1 MRITSNIKA
10 NIRQT
15 LRDLPD
21 GRQVYDIILDQIPSQ
36 EDEITISCEWDF
48 PICNIAGRWHPNCRY
63 DRTLKADWAHGEISM
78 SSVSAPLNVFFS
90 TDGRNIK
97 TIAVS
102 EAEKKVN
109 MNVGVHEEN
118 GTMKCRVKV
127 FAGAVETPAYKVR
140 ILLDDRDV
148 RYEQAIGDAVDWWE
162 TDCGFR
168 PAFVPDEA
176 RDPMYSFWYSYH
188 QEFTEEDVE
197 AECRRAA
204 ELGFRTVIVDDG
216 WQNYVDAWNAQP
228 FATFLKN
235 SVTVTVLSALGS
247 MVSAAL
253 VAYGF
258 ARFQFRGKNVLF
270 MLLLSTMMIPWDVT
284 MIPQYMEF
292 NAFGWLNTLKPLI
305 IPSWFGSA
313 YYIFLMRQFLMGV
326 PKDFE
331 EAARIDGANSFQI
344 FYKIYVPIMKPSL
357 ILVGVLNMLSAWN
370 DYLGPLI
377 FLQERSKY
385 TLALGLASFKGVY
398 SESIVPML
406 CITVIM
412 ILPPILIFLFAQRY
426 IIEGTGGAIK

>member
-1 MRITSNIKA
+1 MRMSKKTKVILYVIL
-10 NIRQT
+10 T
-15 LRDLPD
+15 LLA
-21 GRQVYDIILDQIPSQ
+21 VYFL
-36 EDEITISCEWDF
+36 F
-48 PICNIAGRWHPNCRY
+48 PFVY
-63 DRTLKADWAHGEISM
+63 M
-78 SSVSAPLNVFFS
+78 FFS
-90 TDGRNIK
+90 TFK
-97 TIAVS
+97 TES
-102 EAEKKVN
+102 EAVA
-109 MNVGVHEEN
+109 
-118 GTMKCRVKV
+118 
-127 FAGAVETPAYKVR
+127 FPAKF
-140 ILLDDRDV
+140 L
-148 RYEQAIGDAVDWWE
+148 
-162 TDCGFR
+162 
-168 PAFVPDEA
+168 PDI
-176 RDPMYSFWYSYH
+176 WN
-188 QEFTEEDVE
+188 
-197 AECRRAA
+197 
-204 ELGFRTVIVDDG
+204 

-357 ILVGVLNMLSAWN
+357 ILVGVLNMLSVWN

-412 ILPPILIFLFAQRY
+412 IVPPILIFLFAQRY

>member
-1 MRITSNIKA
+1 MRMSKKTKVILYVIL
-10 NIRQT
+10 T
-15 LRDLPD
+15 LLA
-21 GRQVYDIILDQIPSQ
+21 VYFL
-36 EDEITISCEWDF
+36 F
-48 PICNIAGRWHPNCRY
+48 PFVY
-63 DRTLKADWAHGEISM
+63 M
-78 SSVSAPLNVFFS
+78 FFS
-90 TDGRNIK
+90 TFK
-97 TIAVS
+97 TES
-102 EAEKKVN
+102 EAV
-109 MNVGVHEEN
+109 
-118 GTMKCRVKV
+118 
-127 FAGAVETPAYKVR
+127 
-140 ILLDDRDV
+140 
-148 RYEQAIGDAVDWWE
+148 
-162 TDCGFR
+162 
-168 PAFVPDEA
+168 AFPPKFLPDI
-176 RDPMYSFWYSYH
+176 WN
-188 QEFTEEDVE
+188 
-197 AECRRAA
+197 
-204 ELGFRTVIVDDG
+204 

-426 IIEGTGGAIK
+426 IIEGTGGTIK